1 MTDPGPDKRS
11 SCALCGTHTALGR
24 YRVCVRCTETFLD
37 HLDEV
42 IERYPQ
48 LDANPGKGGDDS
60 GRGAPGFRSTA
71 PGSVH
76 VMTMRDRRSKDHA
89 VADDAECEEKN
100 PPLAVHGELREICG
114 RIVSEREFSRTDNL
128 ATVEQCCRF
137 LGGQADWIA
146 RSDNGSVFMERVSRL
161 RGQLRR
167 ATGVKPPRPIGKCIE
182 YVDEEHMCLAPIY
195 MPETEP
201 RGDDE
206 SVRDMPPVQCRKCG
220 SLYDGRRLII
230 LRLSWEQAA

>member
-1 MTDPGPDKRS
+1 MSDGPDARAL
-11 SCALCGTHTALGR
+11 CALCGTHTALGR
-24 YRVCVRCTETFLD
+24 YRVCQRCTETFLD

-42 IERYPQ
+42 RERYPQ

-60 GRGAPGFRSTA
+60 GRGMPGFRSTA

-76 VMTMRDRRSKDHA
+76 VMAMRDSRSKDHA
-89 VADDAECEEKN
+89 VSADAECEEKN
-100 PPLAVHGELREICG
+100 PPLAVYGDLRDMCE
-114 RIVSEREFSRTDNL
+114 RIVAEREFHRTDHL
-128 ATVEQCCRF
+128 ATVDECCRF
-137 LGGQADWIA
+137 LGAQADWLA
-146 RSDNGSVFMERVSRL
+146 RSELGYAFMDRVSRL
-161 RGQLRR
+161 RDQLRR
-167 ATGVKPPRPIGKCIE
+167 ATGVKRPRPIGKCIE
-182 YVDEEHMCLAPIY
+182 YVDDENMCLAPIY